1 MKRILITGLD
11 GSGKSTLLERLKTTS
26 SSQNAFL
33 HVPNFDLLAIPEDFP
48 KRQLCLSINEMG
60 KKADELK
67 VPLLKIYA
75 LFGSMSLVSQLE
87 KEFEKLGKQTVF
99 YERHPLID
107 APIYALSYKSYMNP
121 NKFNESTFE
130 LIDKQFRQTLI
141 EIIKLIQL
149 PCSIDQS
156 PSKSLLHFIHTVFGN
171 TFPTLEEL
179 KTIFSCELPE
189 KIYFLDALPSILF
202 SRLSERKQKEH
213 HEEISALTH
222 MREHYLSYLKK
233 VENVTIIDAN
243 DFENLN
249 QFSVED

>member
-26 SSQNAFL
+26 SSQHAFL
-33 HVPNFDLLAIPEDFP
+33 HVPNFDLLAIPDNFS

-60 KKADELK
+60 KQADELK

-75 LFGSMSLVSQLE
+75 LFGSMSIVSLLE
-87 KEFEKLGKQTVF
+87 KEFENLGKLTVF

-107 APIYALSYKSYMNP
+107 APIYALSYKSFMDP
-121 NKFNESTFE
+121 SKFDESTFA
-130 LIDKQFRQTLI
+130 LIDKQFGQTLI
-141 EIIKLIQL
+141 ELLELIHL
-149 PCSIDQS
+149 PYSIEQS
-156 PSKSLLHFIHTVFGN
+156 PSKSLLQFIHHVFGKA
-171 TFPTLEEL
+171 FPTLEEL
-179 KTIFSCELPE
+179 KTIFSCELPD
-189 KIYFLDALPSILF
+189 KIYFLDASPSILL
-202 SRLSERKQKEH
+202 SRLSDRKQKEH

-222 MREHYLSYLKK
+222 MREHYLSYLRK

-249 QFSVED
+249 QFSVDD